1 MKSVWK
7 HTLRVHEQL
16 KPALLRSISYT
27 PASNCIQPNGDQI
40 SRTDY
45 YEKVQLTDKNYFT
58 LFYDQLGEFFDEVGE
73 RYVLKDFDVVNGWFQ
88 QYQTTDIHNWHFHGN
103 TNVAC
108 VYFLEMEKK
117 EDSTLLYDPDTMLKY
132 QHDVEEGDILVFP
145 GCIPHCSPAL
155 TNSERKTII
164 GFNLSFKTANAAILD
179 AK

>member
-7 HTLRVHEQL
+7 HTLKVHKQL
-16 KPALLRSISYT
+16 KNPLLRSIAYT
-27 PASNCIQPNGDQI
+27 TASNCVQPNGDQI
-40 SRTDY
+40 ARTDY

-58 LFYDQLGEFFDEVGE
+58 LFYDQLEEFFDEVGE

-108 VYFLEMEKK
+108 VYFLELEKK

-145 GCIPHCSPAL
+145 GCVPHCSPAL